1 MSVKGNIKLIQ
12 KHVGAIQDGIIGNET
27 LSKFR
32 HKYGISK
39 AMTAHF
45 FGNIDHES
53 GGFRIVRENM
63 NYSASRLLQVFPK
76 YFTKETAMQYANK
89 PELIGNKVYGG
100 RMGNAPDEGYK
111 FRGRGFLQLT
121 GKNNYRAFG
130 EYIGVD
136 LIDNP
141 DLVATKYPLESA
153 IFFFQSNK
161 LFHLVDDISELS
173 IQKVR
178 RRVNGGLNGISEVVK
193 LTRYYY
199 NLIK

>member
-1 MSVKGNIKLIQ
+1 MSVKIIQ
-12 KHVGAIQDGIIGNET
+12 KHVGATQDGIIGNET

-32 HKYGISK
+32 QKYGISK

-63 NYSASRLLQVFPK
+63 NYSATRLLQVFPR
-76 YFTKETAMQYANK
+76 YFTKETAAQHAHK
-89 PELIGNKVYGG
+89 PELIGNRVYGG

-141 DLVATKYPLESA
+141 DLAATDYPLESA
-153 IFFFQSNK
+153 TFFFQSNK
-161 LFHLVDDISELS
+161 LFSLVDDVSELS

-178 RRVNGGLNGISEVVK
+178 RRVNGGLNGINDVRNKVHK
-193 LTRYYY
+193 YY
-199 NLIK
+199 NLMT

>member
-1 MSVKGNIKLIQ
+1 MSVKIIQ

-32 HKYGISK
+32 QKYGISK

-63 NYSASRLLQVFPK
+63 NYSATRLLQVFPR
-76 YFTKETAMQYANK
+76 YFTKETATQYANK
-89 PELIGNKVYGG
+89 PEAIGNRVYGG

-141 DLVATKYPLESA
+141 DLAATDYPLESA

-161 LFHLVDDISELS
+161 LFSLVDDISKLS

-178 RRVNGGLNGISEVVK
+178 RRVNGGLNGINDVRNKVHK
-193 LTRYYY
+193 YY
-199 NLIK
+199 NLMT

>member
-1 MSVKGNIKLIQ
+1 MSVKLIQ

-32 HKYGISK
+32 QKYGISK

-63 NYSASRLLQVFPK
+63 NYSASRMLQVFPK
-76 YFTKETAMQYANK
+76 YFTKETAAQHAHN
-89 PELIGNKVYGG
+89 PELIGNRVYGG
-100 RMGNAPDEGYK
+100 RMGNSPDEGYK
-111 FRGRGFLQLT
+111 FRGRGFLQTT
-121 GKNNYRAFG
+121 GKNNYTRLG
-130 EYIGVD
+130 NYLGVD
-136 LIDNP
+136 LISDP
-141 DLVATKYPLESA
+141 DRVATDYPLESA
-153 IFFFQSNK
+153 VFFFQSNK
-161 LFHLVDDISELS
+161 LFDLVDDISELS

>member
-1 MSVKGNIKLIQ
+1 MSVKENIKLIQ

-32 HKYGISK
+32 QKYGISK

-76 YFTKETAMQYANK
+76 YFAKETASQYANK

-111 FRGRGFLQLT
+111 FRGKGFLQTT
-121 GKNNYRAFG
+121 GKNNYTRLG
-130 EYIGVD
+130 NYLGVD
-136 LIDNP
+136 LISAP
-141 DLVATKYPLESA
+141 DRVASDYPLESA
-153 IFFFQSNK
+153 IFFFTDNK
-161 LFHLVDDISELS
+161 LWSLVNDVSELS

-178 RRVNGGLNGISEVVK
+178 RRVNGGLNGINDVRNKVHK
-193 LTRYYY
+193 YY
-199 NLIK
+199 NLMT

>member
-1 MSVKGNIKLIQ
+1 MSVKIIQ

-32 HKYGISK
+32 QKYGISK

-76 YFTKETAMQYANK
+76 YFTKETAAQYAHK
-89 PELIGNKVYGG
+89 TELIGNRVYGG

-111 FRGRGFLQLT
+111 FRGRGFLQTT
-121 GKNNYRAFG
+121 GRNNYTRLGDFL
-130 EYIGVD
+130 GVD
-136 LIDNP
+136 LIKSP

-161 LFHLVDDISELS
+161 LFHLVNDISELS

-178 RRVNGGLNGISEVVK
+178 RRVNGGINGINDVRNKVHK
-193 LTRYYY
+193 YY
-199 NLIK
+199 NLMT

>member
-1 MSVKGNIKLIQ
+1 MSVKIIQ

-32 HKYGISK
+32 QKYGISK
-39 AMTAHF
+39 SMTAHF

-63 NYSASRLLQVFPK
+63 NYSASRLLQVFPR
-76 YFTKETAMQYANK
+76 YFTKETATQYANK
-89 PELIGNKVYGG
+89 PDLIGNRVYGG

-141 DLVATKYPLESA
+141 DLVATDYPLESA

-161 LFHLVDDISELS
+161 MFSLVDDISELS

-178 RRVNGGLNGISEVVK
+178 RRVNGGLNGINDVRNKVHK
-193 LTRYYY
+193 YY
-199 NLIK
+199 NLMT

>member
-1 MSVKGNIKLIQ
+1 MSVKLIQ

-27 LSKFR
+27 LSKFSQ
-32 HKYGISK
+32 KYGISK

-76 YFTKETAMQYANK
+76 YFTKETAMKYANK
-89 PELIGNKVYGG
+89 PELIGNRVYGG

-121 GKNNYRAFG
+121 GKNNYTRLG
-130 EYIGVD
+130 NYLGVD
-136 LIDNP
+136 LINNP
-141 DLVATKYPLESA
+141 DLVASDYPLESA

-161 LFHLVDDISELS
+161 LFSLVDDISELS

>member
-1 MSVKGNIKLIQ
+1 MSIKLIQ

-76 YFTKETAMQYANK
+76 YFTKETAAQHAHK
-89 PELIGNKVYGG
+89 PELIGNRVYGG

-111 FRGRGFLQLT
+111 FRGRGFIQLT
-121 GKNNYRAFG
+121 GKNNYTRLG
-130 EYIGVD
+130 KYLGVD
-136 LIDNP
+136 LINNP
-141 DLVATKYPLESA
+141 DLVATDYPLESA

-178 RRVNGGLNGISEVVK
+178 RRVNGGLNGINDVRNKVH
-193 LTRYYY
+193 RYY
-199 NLIK
+199 NLMT

>member
-1 MSVKGNIKLIQ
+1 MSVKLIQ

-32 HKYGISK
+32 QKYGISK

-63 NYSASRLLQVFPK
+63 NYSASRLLQVFPR

-89 PELIGNKVYGG
+89 PEAIGNKVYGG

-111 FRGRGFLQLT
+111 FRGRGCLQTT
-121 GKNNYRAFG
+121 GRHNYTRLG
-130 EYIGVD
+130 NYLGVD
-136 LIDNP
+136 LISDP
-141 DLVATKYPLESA
+141 DRIATDYPLESA
-153 IFFFQSNK
+153 IFFFTDNK
-161 LFHLVDDISELS
+161 LWNLVDDVSELS

-178 RRVNGGLNGISEVVK
+178 RRVNGGLNGINDVRNKVHK
-193 LTRYYY
+193 YY
-199 NLIK
+199 NLMT

>member
-1 MSVKGNIKLIQ
+1 MSVKIIQ

-32 HKYGISK
+32 QKYGISK

-63 NYSASRLLQVFPK
+63 NYSASRLLQVFPR
-76 YFTKETAMQYANK
+76 YFTKETAMQHAHK
-89 PELIGNKVYGG
+89 PDLIGNRVYGG

-141 DLVATKYPLESA
+141 DLAATDYPIESA

-161 LFHLVDDISELS
+161 LFSLVDDISELS

-178 RRVNGGLNGISEVVK
+178 RRVNGGLNGINDVRNKVHK
-193 LTRYYY
+193 YY
-199 NLIK
+199 NLMT